1 MKILHT
7 SDWHLGQNFF
17 TKSRKPEHQAF
28 LKELLRLVVEHDIDA
43 IIVAGDVFDTGT
55 PPSYAR
61 EMYNRFVVDLQKLDC
76 TLIVLGG
83 NHDSVSVLNESKQLL
98 ACLNTHVIAS
108 TDIEPESQVIEL
120 LDTNGK
126 VGAIICGIPYI
137 RPRDVIKTAAG
148 ETGLEKRQALGDAI
162 AQHYQQIYQLAYQRR
177 EQLGYQVPIIATG
190 HLSALGVSQSESVR
204 DIYIGSMDGFDAKGF
219 PPADYIALGHI
230 HKPQIVAK
238 SEHIRYSGS
247 PLPLSF
253 DEVNST
259 KQVLLVSF
267 ELDSDT
273 PTQAQ
278 IESIAMPEF
287 RPLKVLKGDLKEL
300 EKQLSQL
307 QHPSDAEPLWLS
319 IEVQTQDFLTDLQQ
333 RIQDLCEGL
342 NVDVLQLRRD
352 KKVKRHA
359 LKQQQ
364 RETLSELT
372 PEEVF
377 DKRLAME
384 SFDSDEQQAR
394 LARMKVAFNQV
405 LAELEQGEDHSSI
418 TEQLETKPQEMKQ

>member
-28 LKELLRLVVEHDIDA
+28 LTELLRLVVEREIDA
-43 IIVAGDVFDTGT
+43 IIVAGDVFDTAT

-61 EMYNRFVVDLQKLDC
+61 EMYNEFVVDLQKLNC

-83 NHDSVSVLNESKQLL
+83 NHDSVSVLNESRQLL
-98 ACLNTHVIAS
+98 ACLNTYVIAS

-120 LDTNGK
+120 KDKSSK
-126 VGAIICGIPYI
+126 VAAIVCGIPYI

-148 ETGLEKRQALGDAI
+148 QTGLEKRQALADAI
-162 AQHYQQIYQLAYQRR
+162 AEHYQEIYQLAYQQR

-230 HKPQIVAK
+230 HKPQMVAK

-253 DEVNST
+253 DEVSST
-259 KQVLLVSF
+259 KQVLLINF
-267 ELDSDT
+267 ELESDT

-278 IESIAMPEF
+278 VESISMPEF
-287 RPLKVLKGDLKEL
+287 RPMKVLKGDLKEL
-300 EKQLSQL
+300 EQQLSQL
-307 QHPSDAEPLWLS
+307 EHPSDAEPLWLS

-372 PEEVF
+372 PQQVF

-384 SFDSDEQQAR
+384 SFDGDEEQAR
-394 LARMKVAFNQV
+394 LARMKLSFSEI
-405 LAELEQGEDHSSI
+405 LAELEQGEDHSL
-418 TEQLETKPQEMKQ
+418 QDMQQEKN